1 MLIEA
6 IAQMQQWSEAM
17 RTQGNTIGLVP
28 TMGFLHEGHCALIK
42 TAAQECSVVIT
53 TVFVNPL
60 QFGPSEDFARYPRDL
75 ERDIQLATQAGA
87 TVVFAP
93 TVEHMYPA
101 GYAAMIDPG
110 PIAEKFEGIF
120 RPGHFRG
127 VATVVAKL
135 FNITKP
141 HVAYFGQKDYQQ
153 TLVISQLIRD
163 LNFDIRMRVLPTV
176 RQDDGLALSSRNV
189 YLSPQE
195 RQQATIL
202 YRALQEAEYAIR
214 QGERRRETINTL
226 LRHTIEAGCPEIKI
240 EYAAAATAETLEEPE
255 FFASGSRVVLLLAV
269 RLGTARLIDN
279 SLVEVP

>member
-17 RTQGNTIGLVP
+17 RTQGNIIGLVP

>member
-1 MLIEA
+1 MLIET
-6 IAQMQQWSEAM
+6 IAQMQQWSETM
-17 RTQGNTIGLVP
+17 RAQGNIIGLVP